1 MRLLYILPK
10 IKTAGGVARVIAI
23 KANYFVEHFGYEV
36 HILSQNEENEIPF
49 YEFDSEIVFHNM
61 ILKGNV
67 FRFFTSFQKQI
78 NQKISEIKPD
88 VILVADNGLK
98 AFIFPLIAKR
108 KTPIVF
114 ECHGSKF
121 IEEEVPKK
129 NFIFKSIQKIKYRFK
144 DFGAHKFTRIV
155 ALSEENLKEWNVEN
169 GVFIPNPSWIKSKKS
184 SDLKNK
190 KVIAIARNSY
200 EKGLDRLL
208 LIWKVIGEKYPDW
221 TLDIYTNDVD
231 SLENEALK
239 LEIESGINYL
249 HFVKNIQKKY
259 LKASIC
265 VMTSRTEGFPMVL
278 LEAMA
283 SGLPCVAYDCP
294 IGPRAILTNAENG
307 FLIPDHNIEMYVE
320 KLSFLIENEEV
331 RLKFGLDAK
340 ETSKQYSVKKIMG
353 QWREFL
359 ESLVSKKE
367 SLYTSKHRF

>member
-1 MRLLYILPK
+1 MRLLYIVPK
-10 IKTAGGVARVIAI
+10 IKSAGGVARVLAI

-36 HILSQNEENEIPF
+36 HILSQNEENEMPF

-61 ILKGNV
+61 ILKGNI
-67 FRFFTSFQKQI
+67 FKFFSSFQKQI
-78 NQKISEIKPD
+78 NQKINQINPD

-98 AFIFPLIAKR
+98 AFVFPFIAKT
-108 KTPIVF
+108 KTLIVF

-121 IEEEVPKK
+121 VEEEVQKT
-129 NFIFKSIQKIKYRFK
+129 NFVSKSLQKIKYRFK
-144 DFGAHKFTRIV
+144 DFGVQKFTKIV

-169 GVFIPNPSWIKSKKS
+169 GIIIPNPCWIKSKKS
-184 SDLKNK
+184 ADLKQK

-208 LIWKVIGEKYPDW
+208 LIWKEIGEKYPEW
-221 TLDIYTNDVD
+221 TLDIYTDDVD
-231 SLENEALK
+231 TLEREALK

-249 HFVKNIQKKY
+249 HFVKNIQEKY

-278 LEAMA
+278 LEALA
-283 SGLPCVAYDCP
+283 SGLPCIAYDCP
-294 IGPRAILTNAENG
+294 TGPRAIITNAENG
-307 FLIPDHNIEMYVE
+307 FLIPDNNIEMYVE

-340 ETSKQYSVKKIMG
+340 ETSKQYSVKKIME
-353 QWREFL
+353 QWRDFL
-359 ESLVSKKE
+359 ESL
-367 SLYTSKHRF
+367 

>member
-1 MRLLYILPK
+1 MRLLYIVPK
-10 IKTAGGVARVIAI
+10 IKTAGGVARIIAI

-49 YEFDSEIVFHNM
+49 YEFDSEIVFHDM
-61 ILKGNV
+61 ILKGNI
-67 FRFFTSFQKQI
+67 FKFFNLFQKQI

-88 VILVADNGLK
+88 IILVADNGLK

-129 NFIFKSIQKIKYRFK
+129 NFISKSIQKIKYRFK
-144 DFGAHKFTRIV
+144 DFGAQKFTRIV

-169 GVFIPNPSWIKSKKS
+169 GVVIPNPSWIKSKKKA
-184 SDLKNK
+184 DLSNK
-190 KVIAIARNSY
+190 KVIAVARNSY

-208 LIWKVIGEKYPDW
+208 LIWKIIGEKYPDW
-221 TLDIYTNDVD
+221 TLNIYTDDVD
-231 SLENEALK
+231 ALEKEALA

-259 LKASIC
+259 LKSSIC

-283 SGLPCVAYDCP
+283 SGLPCIAYDCP
-294 IGPRAILTNAENG
+294 TGPRVIITNAENG
-307 FLIPDHNIEMYVE
+307 FLIPDNNIEMYIE

-331 RLKFGLDAK
+331 RAKFGLDAK
-340 ETSKQYSVKKIMG
+340 ATSKQYSVKKIMG
-353 QWREFL
+353 QWKEFL

-367 SLYTSKHRF
+367 SLNT

>member
-1 MRLLYILPK
+1 MRLLYIVPK
-10 IKTAGGVARVIAI
+10 IKNAGGVARVLAI
-23 KANYFVEHFGYEV
+23 KANCFVEHFGYEV
-36 HILSQNEENEIPF
+36 HILSQNEDKEIPF
-49 YEFDSEIVFHNM
+49 YDFDSEVVFHNM

-67 FRFFTSFQKQI
+67 FKFFNSFQKEI

-98 AFIFPLIAKR
+98 AFVFPFIAKT

-121 IEEEVPKK
+121 IEEEFQKT
-129 NFIFKSIQKIKYRFK
+129 NFISKSIQKAKYQFK
-144 DFGAHKFTRIV
+144 DFGARKFTKIV
-155 ALSEENLKEWNVEN
+155 ALSEGNLKEWNVAN
-169 GVFIPNPSWIKSKKS
+169 GVVIPNPSWIKTKKYA
-184 SDLKNK
+184 DLKQK

-208 LIWKVIGEKYPDW
+208 LIWKEIGEKYPDW
-221 TLDIYTNDVD
+221 TLDIYTDDVD
-231 SLENEALK
+231 ALEQDAIK

-283 SGLPCVAYDCP
+283 SGLPCISYDCP
-294 IGPRAILTNAENG
+294 TGPLAIITNAENG
-307 FLIPDHNIEMYVE
+307 FLIPDNNIEMFVE

-331 RLKFGLDAK
+331 RAKFGLDAK
-340 ETSKQYSVKKIMG
+340 ETSKEYSVKKIME

-359 ESLVSKKE
+359 ESL
-367 SLYTSKHRF
+367 

>member
-1 MRLLYILPK
+1 MRLLYIVPK
-10 IKTAGGVARVIAI
+10 IKIAGGVARVLAI

-36 HILSQNEENEIPF
+36 HILSQNEENEMPF

-61 ILKGNV
+61 ILKGNI
-67 FRFFTSFQKQI
+67 FKFFSSFQKQI
-78 NQKISEIKPD
+78 NQKINQIKPD

-98 AFIFPLIAKR
+98 AFVFPFIIQTKV
-108 KTPIVF
+108 PIVF

-121 IEEEVPKK
+121 IEEDVQKT
-129 NFIFKSIQKIKYRFK
+129 NFIAKSIQKVKYRFK
-144 DFGAHKFTRIV
+144 DFGARNFTRTV
-155 ALSEENLKEWNVEN
+155 ALSDENLKEWNVEN
-169 GVFIPNPSWIKSKKS
+169 GIVIPNPSWIRSKKTA
-184 SDLKNK
+184 DLKSK

-208 LIWKVIGEKYPDW
+208 LIWKEIGEKYPDW
-221 TLDIYTNDVD
+221 TLDIYTDDVD

-239 LEIESGINYL
+239 LEIESGINYI

-283 SGLPCVAYDCP
+283 SGLPCIAYDCP
-294 IGPRAILTNAENG
+294 TGPRAIITNAENG
-307 FLIPDHNIEMYVE
+307 FLIPDNNIEMYIE

-331 RLKFGLDAK
+331 RFKFGLDAK
-340 ETSKQYSVKKIMG
+340 ETSKQYSVKKIME

-359 ESLVSKKE
+359 ESLVS
-367 SLYTSKHRF
+367 T